1 MSATVDSLPVA
12 WLRRIGAMT
21 LFLGQVLARI
31 IPAFGKPGLI
41 VKQIYNAGARSLV
54 IIMLSG
60 LFVGMVLGL
69 LGFDTLQRF
78 GSEDSLGVL
87 AALGML
93 KVLGPVLTAL
103 LFAGRAGTSLT
114 SEIGLMKSTDQLTA
128 MQMMAVD
135 PLRYVVAPRF
145 LGGIIAMPL
154 LAATFSV
161 IGLYGAQLI
170 GVQQMGVDVG
180 AFWSQTQNAVDLR
193 DVTEGVVKSLV
204 FGVACSLIAVYEG
217 YNCEPTPEGVG
228 LATTRTVVT
237 SSVHGAAVE
246 LSADR
251 RVPNKEL
258 IGMTTMKNSRSLEI
272 GTGLFVLLGFAALA
286 FLTTQL
292 PGTSL
297 KFGGGDGG
305 YTRHGE
311 VRQHR
316 RPQAGLAGHH
326 GGRARRTRRVDPLR
340 PQGLQGGGRAAYRK
354 SIHGDPRRQRR
365 QHPDRGSA
373 RRQVRRHRSRRLGNL
388 PQAGRSNR
396 VHAVGHRARESG
408 QQVLRQHGEQGTGR
422 AEGRRAGAHRSRNDA
437 VDAANRSGWVHRML
451 C

>member
-1 MSATVDSLPVA
+1 MSAVVDSAAVA
-12 WLRRIGAMT
+12 ALRRIGAMT
-21 LFLGQVLARI
+21 LFLGQVLARV
-31 IPAFGKPGLI
+31 IPAFAKPGLI

-161 IGLYGAQLI
+161 VGLFGAQLI
-170 GVQQMGVDVG
+170 GVQQMGVDAG
-180 AFWSQTQNAVDLR
+180 AFWSQTQNAVDLH
-193 DVTEGVVKSLV
+193 DVNEGIVKSLV
-204 FGVACSLIAVYEG
+204 FGVACSLIAVFEG
-217 YNCEPTPEGVG
+217 YQCEPTPEGVG

-237 SSVHGAAVE
+237 SSV
-246 LSADR
+246 
-251 RVPNKEL
+251 
-258 IGMTTMKNSRSLEI
+258 M
-272 GTGLFVLLGFAALA
+272 VLLLNYLLTAA
-286 FLTTQL
+286 FLT
-292 PGTSL
+292 
-297 KFGGGDGG
+297 
-305 YTRHGE
+305 
-311 VRQHR
+311 
-316 RPQAGLAGHH
+316 
-326 GGRARRTRRVDPLR
+326 
-340 PQGLQGGGRAAYRK
+340 
-354 SIHGDPRRQRR
+354 
-365 QHPDRGSA
+365 
-373 RRQVRRHRSRRLGNL
+373 RS
-388 PQAGRSNR
+388 
-396 VHAVGHRARESG
+396 
-408 QQVLRQHGEQGTGR
+408 
-422 AEGRRAGAHRSRNDA
+422 
-437 VDAANRSGWVHRML
+437 
-451 C
+451 